1 MPIIE
6 KRKNEEMFPRMG
18 NHEDLFERLAEYIDV
33 FDKTWKEKIKPA
45 SKEQI
50 EKLRNVSQLKKY
62 AKDFPKP
69 YLVFLETMGVDDGGL
84 LSRYLNGKSNIEDII
99 DVYREY
105 ELYEPEIMETPYLAI
120 FDEDM
125 DRQLHVDLSKKDLD
139 NTFAIE
145 KDGDI
150 MFESFE
156 KALFQAA
163 CRHFENIK
171 YRVDF
176 STSKNRMEEAK
187 EKYQIEEVFEEV
199 EKIGEKYQ
207 LKKAWFSDS
216 RYDIMLGE
224 KLSIGV
230 RKSQIGGGGGFVTGE
245 EAEIVEQVANEV
257 MELMG
262 GRIYKSNLP

>member
-18 NHEDLFERLAEYIDV
+18 GTEDLFERLAEYIDV
-33 FDKTWKEKIKPA
+33 FDKTWKERIKPA

-84 LSRYLNGKSNIEDII
+84 LSKYLNGDANIEIII

-105 ELYEPEIMETPYLAI
+105 EIYEPEIMETPYLAI

-156 KALFQAA
+156 KLLFKAA
-163 CRHFENIK
+163 CQQFEKFK
-171 YRVDF
+171 YRVAF
-176 STSKNRMEEAK
+176 SASKNSVGEAM
-187 EKYQIEEVFEEV
+187 EKYQIKELFEEV
-199 EKIGEKYQ
+199 EKIGEKNA

-230 RKSQIGGGGGFVTGE
+230 RKSKIGGGGGFVTGE
-245 EAEIVEQVANEV
+245 EAEMVEQVANEV
-257 MELMG
+257 MKIMG
-262 GRIYKSNLP
+262 ADIDKSNLP